1 MRANTFTICPNCKPT
16 REFFP
21 FRRFFCTNVANLST
35 CVVAHLDVPTRGKLV
50 LYRTERSIG
59 WILEK
64 ANFSLDKAKAD
75 GQKGNYNTT
84 LTVIVG
90 DFQVDYDLATDFN
103 HLQNIMLPNECTIFV
118 TKSSGNIE
126 STNKD
131 AVKKAQKQIQESR
144 VHLEKL
150 INLGSIDAISKI
162 EMILQL
168 YQEIDIL

>member
-1 MRANTFTICPNCKPT
+1 
-16 REFFP
+16 
-21 FRRFFCTNVANLST
+21 
-35 CVVAHLDVPTRGKLV
+35 
-50 LYRTERSIG
+50 
-59 WILEK
+59 
-64 ANFSLDKAKAD
+64 
-75 GQKGNYNTT
+75 
-84 LTVIVG
+84 
-90 DFQVDYDLATDFN
+90 
-103 HLQNIMLPNECTIFV
+103 MLPNECTIFV

-150 INLGSIDAISKI
+150 IDLGSIDAISQI